1 MIAVVT
7 TSQNREKKSVAKSIF
22 SNKSCYFSLIFFLLA
37 ENSPHF
43 DIVLIL
49 G

>member
-7 TSQNREKKSVAKSIF
+7 TSQNREKQSVAQSKF
-22 SNKSCYFSLIFFLLA
+22 SNKNCYFSLKKILLE